1 TSRSVKPRDRT
12 SVLLP
17 LAQALVV
24 LVVAHG
30 LEIHAPALDRGA
42 AGERP
47 DRDREALVAAAL
59 ALDVDRGV
67 LGEPAGPEIDVGATA
82 SDLNPTAERATLSG
96 VVRIRKRRDR
106 HEAGTGRARPLEDAR
121 RLLLRELLDL
131 GGGLGA
137 TGGVVLVTDERPPGR
152 LLEQHAPLIHVD

>member
-1 TSRSVKPRDRT
+1 
-12 SVLLP
+12 
-17 LAQALVV
+17 
-24 LVVAHG
+24 
-30 LEIHAPALDRGA
+30 
-42 AGERP
+42 
-47 DRDREALVAAAL
+47 
-59 ALDVDRGV
+59 
-67 LGEPAGPEIDVGATA
+67 AGPEIDVGATARERLWIVLRLDA

-152 LLEQHAPLIHVD
+152 LLEQHAPLIHVDHESRRTARGVRARRPQ

>member
-1 TSRSVKPRDRT
+1 
-12 SVLLP
+12 
-17 LAQALVV
+17 QALVV

-59 ALDVDRGV
+59 ALEVDRGV
-67 LGEPAGPEIDVGATA
+67 LGEPAGPEIDVGATARERLWIVLRLDA

-131 GGGLGA
+131 VGGLGA
-137 TGGVVLVTDERPPGR
+137 TGGVVLVTDERPPG
-152 LLEQHAPLIHVD
+152 